1 MYYIVFIHLFVDG
14 CFGCFHILSI
24 INNAVMNME
33 VHASFQISAF
43 CISDIYSGVE
53 LLVSI
58 SFIEEQDRPDYTYDL
73 FQLENSG

>member
-1 MYYIVFIHLFVDG
+1 
-14 CFGCFHILSI
+14 
-24 INNAVMNME
+24 MNME
-33 VHASFQISAF
+33 VHASFQIRAF